1 MGGAVLRIVSLIAI
15 CLSIFYFFFI
25 IAREVRGVALY
36 RREKNK
42 AKWSAFKQKA
52 NFHKDLFQ
60 LDNANARRRK
70 TPPPKLG
77 PRLWARRREK
87 IFTLKSRRR
96 AQTSKKRSLI
106 VWRRIEEIGV
116 EGLADDVDP
125 DPDPDPDPDAS
136 ATLTRH
142 LKKGQPERS
151 DRPSAKRHGARRE
164 KRSAGGVEKT
174 VMATKQ
180 REDML
185 VKARQCRL
193 LSTKKEREREREKCV
208 SRCGSTEYE
217 KKRENANQRRN
228 WKEKRVRNSRE

>member
-1 MGGAVLRIVSLIAI
+1 MGALLCTEGRRTRPSGLLSSRRRISTRT
-15 CLSIFYFFFI
+15 SSNWTTQM
-25 IAREVRGVALY
+25 RP
-36 RREKNK
+36 
-42 AKWSAFKQKA
+42 
-52 NFHKDLFQ
+52 
-60 LDNANARRRK
+60 RRRK

-151 DRPSAKRHGARRE
+151 DRPSAKRRGARRE

-193 LSTKKEREREREKCV
+193 LSTKREREREMRVKMWKH
-208 SRCGSTEYE
+208 RI
-217 KKRENANQRRN
+217 R
-228 WKEKRVRNSRE
+228 KEKRKCESKKKLERK